1 MFSSFNLCLSLLSV
15 ATASFYPVAL
25 SFLRGYV
32 RERSEKVHATIPR
45 VIAGGFKF
53 TVVQRNLK

>member
-1 MFSSFNLCLSLLSV
+1 MFILAIRCNSLILSGSLVFLS
-15 ATASFYPVAL
+15 
-25 SFLRGYV
+25 GYV

-45 VIAGGFKF
+45 VIVGGFKF